1 MAPSSSQKEVNYQ
14 PLASDEPEAL
24 TSSLA
29 KPHFLSSRAAVMI
42 VPIVVT
48 FTIALILGWVTGQ
61 HFSDKRWDGLISP
74 PGNVEVVFE
83 HDLLFS
89 ERPTPESEAAWN
101 SIIPGKLNLSAP
113 LCIYLSAYS
122 TQVGRGF
129 VHHPEIAPFISNLAV
144 FHQLHC
150 LHAIVVSYYTAIEDA
165 DVARGGQ
172 RPDDFLEETGTRMAQ
187 SHVRHCFDYIRQTL
201 MCGADTNLEVLD
213 HETRATSGWGQK
225 RQCRSYHEVFE
236 WAEKWANSTD
246 TGILS

>member
-101 SIIPGKLNLSAP
+101 SIIP
-113 LCIYLSAYS
+113 
-122 TQVGRGF
+122 VGRGF

>member
-29 KPHFLSSRAAVMI
+29 KPPSLSSRAAVTI
-42 VPIVVT
+42 VPVVVT
-48 FTIALILGWVTGQ
+48 FTIALILGWLTGQ
-61 HFSDKRWDGLISP
+61 HFSDRKWDGLISP

-101 SIIPGKLNLSAP
+101 SLIP
-113 LCIYLSAYS
+113 
-122 TQVGRGF
+122 VGRGF

-172 RPDDFLEETGTRMAQ
+172 RPDEFLEETGTRMAQ

-213 HETRATSGWGQK
+213 YETRATSGWGQK
-225 RQCRSYHEVFE
+225 RQCRSYHEVYE

>member
-1 MAPSSSQKEVNYQ
+1 MAPSSSQKEVNYL

-24 TSSLA
+24 TSSPA
-29 KPHFLSSRAAVMI
+29 KPLFMSSRAAVMI
-42 VPIVVT
+42 VPVVVT

-61 HFSDKRWDGLISP
+61 HFSDKKWDGLISP

-101 SIIPGKLNLSAP
+101 SLIP
-113 LCIYLSAYS
+113 
-122 TQVGRGF
+122 VGRGF

-150 LHAIVVSYYTAIEDA
+150 LHAIVVSYYTAIEEA

-172 RPDDFLEETGTRMAQ
+172 RPDEFLEKTGTRMAQ

-225 RQCRSYHEVFE
+225 RQCRSYHGVFE